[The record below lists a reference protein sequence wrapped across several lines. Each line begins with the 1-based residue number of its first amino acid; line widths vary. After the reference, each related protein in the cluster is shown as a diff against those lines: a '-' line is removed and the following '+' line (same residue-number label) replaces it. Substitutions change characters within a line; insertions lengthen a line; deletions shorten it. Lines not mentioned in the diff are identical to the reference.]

1 MGDGVPVGVA
11 GSGVDVAVEVD
22 VGDAVAMVVAVD
34 GTAVVSRV
42 AVAVGVSPET
52 GRVGDGVAMRVG
64 VCVTVCPR
72 VGVALPC
79 TACTVGAEARPLC
92 QAAAPHT
99 ASAAHRKQIVQSS
112 VRRCLTGTA
121 FSSGWVPII
130 PQLGRVANTNL
141 PTRFGNPSRPPST
154 LLIRPRTL
162 HSVRGGC
169 IMAARIRHKAAH
181 DTDALPA
188 PLTL

>member
-11 GSGVDVAVEVD
+11 GSGVDVEVEVD
-22 VGDAVAMVVAVD
+22 VGDAIVVAVG
-34 GTAVVSRV
+34 GTAVVWRV
-42 AVAVGVSPET
+42 AVAVGVSAET

-79 TACTVGAEARPLC
+79 TVGAGAWLLC
-92 QAAAPHT
+92 QAATPHT

-112 VRRCLTGTA
+112 LRRCLTGTA

-141 PTRFGNPSRPPST
+141 NTRYGHF
-154 LLIRPRTL
+154 
-162 HSVRGGC
+162 
-169 IMAARIRHKAAH
+169 
-181 DTDALPA
+181 
-188 PLTL
+188 